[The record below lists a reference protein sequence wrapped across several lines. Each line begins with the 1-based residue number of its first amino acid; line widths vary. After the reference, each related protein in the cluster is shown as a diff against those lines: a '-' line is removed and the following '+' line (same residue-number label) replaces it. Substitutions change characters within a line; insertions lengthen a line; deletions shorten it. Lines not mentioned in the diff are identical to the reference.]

1 MSLNHLIKQ
10 IQRIK
15 TPLILIL
22 IWLAVWGVRDGL
34 LSITF
39 IIGFIGISVIL
50 SHIIAKEM
58 FATYNWNAGER
69 LNQAWHSENEVKAS
83 LAKAFLFMRT
93 VIFIAVMLTTAIL
106 VFVFFGGKAFGQTKE
121 QLQILKEEHK
131 RIWSESDITIFAG
144 QIKAES
150 SWKETA
156 VRVEPSGVISMGLMQ
171 VLDVTYNDMKKRYPT
186 LLDAPEYK
194 MLTAKYAIRA
204 GILYDK
210 EMYNASPCNNDRY
223 YYMLRSYNG
232 GLGNMKKE
240 VRLASSCEPARVEKY
255 CKRSAQSCKIN
266 IEYPYKVFKYADT
279 YKSILR

>member
-1 MSLNHLIKQ
+1 MNLNYLIKQ
-10 IQRIK
+10 ILRVR
-15 TPLILIL
+15 TPLILTIL
-22 IWLAVWGVRDGL
+22 WFVVWGVRDGI

-39 IIGFIGISVIL
+39 IIGFIGISVII
-50 SHIIAKEM
+50 SHLIAKEI
-58 FATYNWNAGER
+58 FNTYNWNAGER

-156 VRVEPSGVISMGLMQ
+156 VRVEPSGVISFGLMQ

-194 MLTAKYAIRA
+194 MLTARYAIRA

-210 EMYNASPCNNDRY
+210 EMYKASPCDTNKY

-232 GLGNMKKE
+232 GLGNIKKE
-240 VRLASSCEPARVEKY
+240 VKLASSCEPSIVEKY
-255 CKRSAQSCKIN
+255 CKRSSQSCKIN
-266 IEYPYKVFKYADT
+266 IDYPYKVFKYAES
-279 YKSILR
+279 YRGKL